1 MKRGHVSGI
10 RYAITHEGET
20 MSKDNTRILLVDWDE
35 DFATALR
42 SELKGI
48 ARLEHLISA
57 PELDGALELSPIPSA
72 ILVDIDAFR
81 LSEGAPLTKALTR
94 YNWIPRI
101 LLTRQS
107 QINFE
112 LDPELGH
119 VLLARKDDSPRALAR
134 TLEAHLHLSQQLGE
148 TEERVPTQTRI
159 ESIEGQMLSHRD
171 IFELQRQASVGKLA
185 AGICHELTNINSILI
200 SATDELARAT
210 AEAGTDEEHQDTI
223 SDLQWVH
230 QNLKNYADHLLRVS
244 RKPRRVVEMVD
255 LSKLIKQTLAAL
267 EALGKTKYIGVE
279 SNLCDEAIFVRISR
293 AHIEHILINLISIA
307 ADGVLNSQAT
317 LRRISVHLTHHPE
330 KERVE
335 LRIQDTASREHG
347 EFIRQCLAG
356 EIDTSEALDLMVAKR
371 LVDAN
376 GGILRVTSAEGEG
389 SVLLAEF
396 PTEFAAEV
404 TSPLL
409 YRLDAL
415 EPPQSGS
422 FNRSELERTRL
433 R

>member
-1 MKRGHVSGI
+1 
-10 RYAITHEGET
+10 
-20 MSKDNTRILLVDWDE
+20 MSTDNTRILLVDWDE

-57 PELDGALELSPIPSA
+57 PELDGALELSPTPVA

-81 LSEGAPLTKALTR
+81 LIEGAPLTKALKR
-94 YNWIPRI
+94 YSWIPRI
-101 LLTRQS
+101 LLTRQRQVS
-107 QINFE
+107 LE
-112 LDPELGH
+112 LDPDLGH
-119 VLLARKDDSPRALAR
+119 VLLARKDESPRTLAQTLDAHIALN
-134 TLEAHLHLSQQLGE
+134 QQLGQ
-148 TEERVPTQTRI
+148 TEERVPTQTRV
-159 ESIEGQMLSHRD
+159 ESLEGHMLSHRD
-171 IFELQRQASVGKLA
+171 IFELQRQASIGKLA

-200 SATDELARAT
+200 GATDELARTT
-210 AEAGTDEEHQDTI
+210 AEAGTEAEHEDTI

-255 LSKLIKQTLAAL
+255 LSKLIEQTLAAL

-279 SNLCDEAIFVRISR
+279 SDLCSEAVFVRISR

-317 LRRISVHLTHHPE
+317 LRRISIQLIHHAE
-330 KERVE
+330 KERIE

-347 EFIRQCLAG
+347 AFIQQCLAG
-356 EIDTSEALDLMVAKR
+356 EINSSEALDLMVAKR

-376 GGILRVTSAEGEG
+376 GGILRATSAEGEG
-389 SVLLAEF
+389 TVLFAEF

-409 YRLDAL
+409 YKLDAP
-415 EPPQSGS
+415 EPPQSGN
-422 FNRSELERTRL
+422 FTRSELERTRL